1 MSEASGWVEDS
12 SPIED
17 PREAIVRL
25 EARVEELE
33 AKIESCQKFILASR
47 VAMALAA
54 LVLAALMLGLIRFDP
69 TAMAGSIAAV
79 LCGIIVAGSNGSTAK
94 EAAAQRDAAEAER
107 AALIGAIELRVV
119 GDEASVPPR
128 TYH

>member
-1 MSEASGWVEDS
+1 MLDQTDTENT
-12 SPIED
+12 D

-25 EARVEELE
+25 EARIEELE

-69 TAMAGSIAAV
+69 AAMAGSIVAV
-79 LCGIIVAGSNGSTAK
+79 LCGFVVSGSNGSTAK

-107 AALIGAIELRVV
+107 AALIGAIDLRVV
-119 GDEASVPPR
+119 GDEASVAPR
-128 TYH
+128 TLH